1 MGHTLHRTS
10 QKKQLN
16 LEKKKYFALAKI
28 HALGI
33 LGDKQVQIR

>member
-16 LEKKKYFALAKI
+16 LEKKYFALAKV